1 MESSIILPQASPG
14 ILTWGGARMTTADL
28 EAKILELAPKERAR
42 LAQRILESLEAL
54 SESEVEALWLQE
66 ADRRDQQLDA
76 DPSRTIPGAHVLR
89 EAETLLSGA

>member
-1 MESSIILPQASPG
+1 
-14 ILTWGGARMTTADL
+14 MTTADL

-54 SESEVEALWLQE
+54 SENEIETLWRQE

-76 DPSRTIPGAHVLR
+76 DPSRAIAGADVLR
-89 EAETLLSGA
+89 EARSLLS